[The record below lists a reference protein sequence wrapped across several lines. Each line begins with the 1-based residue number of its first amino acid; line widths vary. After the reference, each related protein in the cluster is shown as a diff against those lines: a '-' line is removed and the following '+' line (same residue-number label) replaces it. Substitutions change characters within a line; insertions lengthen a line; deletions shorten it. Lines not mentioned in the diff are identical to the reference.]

1 MNADGNEDLLVL
13 HDDGYLDLMLNMRGK
28 FRMRE
33 QIAYVPDIVSRGLY
47 LGDFQTDG
55 YADILGVNGSGSF
68 VYIDNDARRFARR
81 DIDIGGAPVPTGIS
95 QFRIRDMDSD
105 SRDDIVYLTE

>member
-1 MNADGNEDLLVL
+1 MNADGNDDLLVL

-47 LGDFQTDG
+47 L
-55 YADILGVNGSGSF
+55 
-68 VYIDNDARRFARR
+68 
-81 DIDIGGAPVPTGIS
+81 
-95 QFRIRDMDSD
+95 
-105 SRDDIVYLTE
+105 